1 MKHMIGGAALLAF
14 ACFAPVQQASAQ
26 NAPLI
31 GGLLGAGAGAA
42 IGGAVGGSAGAAIAG
57 GIIGGA
63 TGAMIGAAA
72 EPRPRGYWAYQ
83 NGCYRRVGYNRYRR
97 VPPRYCY

>member
-1 MKHMIGGAALLAF
+1 MKKLIGTAALLAVVSL
-14 ACFAPVQQASAQ
+14 APVETASAQ
-26 NAPLI
+26 DGGLL

-63 TGAMIGAAA
+63 TGAIIGQQA
-72 EPRPRGYWAYQ
+72 ERHGRYYYYDS
-83 NGCYRRVGYNRYRR
+83 GCYVRVGRGRYRM
-97 VPPRYCY
+97 VSARYCY